1 MSALECQAI
10 TRFKLIGLLDVY
22 VDPAE
27 IDSHSYLVHLAG
39 PARAAS
45 PEARRRTACQNQ
57 SPAAEAQAMGNGSAF
72 Y

>member
-27 IDSHSYLVHLAG
+27 IDSHQYLVHLTGAE
-39 PARAAS
+39 RAAS
-45 PEARRRTACQNQ
+45 PEARRRAACQNQ
-57 SPAAEAQAMGNGSAF
+57 SPVAGVQAMGNGSAF